1 MIKTKLITIKRN
13 LVINKICTKY
23 CHLNN
28 NNISKKNNNN
38 IYNDN
43 HMHYQ
48 TIIPITITMS
58 QIIYNNV
65 NR

>member
-28 NNISKKNNNN
+28 NNIKK
-38 IYNDN
+38 
-43 HMHYQ
+43 
-48 TIIPITITMS
+48 TIIIFIMTITC
-58 QIIYNNV
+58 IIKQLSLLL
-65 NR
+65 